1 MTALPLDQTEQI
13 VNRIVVLL
21 QQRERAVFAARQSDL
36 AKGLS
41 PSVYVRHAHLHIQQP
56 DLGFLTHLAAL
67 DPTHPAVVTAL
78 EAMSYGIQ
86 IHISL
91 HQQLLNA
98 LPVDGLNRL
107 PLTFSDHLGQ
117 AIWLCAKS
125 VIGYSDVISLK
136 PGIFVIAPRS
146 LLTPLASDIL
156 KQRHIQWIRPE

>member
-13 VNRIVVLL
+13 VSRIVALL

-41 PSVYVRHAHLHIQQP
+41 PSVYVRHANLHIQQP
-56 DLGFLTHLAAL
+56 DLGFITQLALSNAG
-67 DPTHPAVVTAL
+67 HPAVATTL
-78 EAMSYGIQ
+78 DAMSYGVH

-98 LPVDGLNRL
+98 LPVAGLSRL

-117 AIWLCAKS
+117 AIRLCAKP
-125 VIGYSDVISLK
+125 VIGYSDVIGLN
-136 PGIFVIAPRS
+136 PGILVIATRS
-146 LLTPLASDIL
+146 LLTPLASDVL
-156 KQRHIQWIRPE
+156 RQRHIQWIRPE